1 MPWDRPLEIHWVRSS
16 KILWDRSLKI
26 LLKTQGNNQPA
37 ETTQHKD
44 LDSNDFDRK
53 NQSNR
58 GSSHIQGIEHLVY
71 LVKVQQK
78 RV

>member
-1 MPWDRPLEIHWVRSS
+1 MPWDRPA
-16 KILWDRSLKI
+16 KILWDRPLNF
-26 LLKTQGNNQPA
+26 LLKTQGNSQPA

-58 GSSHIQGIEHLVY
+58 GSSHIQGSWFEHLVY